1 MATDS
6 TKMTHRSTVASHNA
20 TSVATAGLMLPTVR
34 RARSSKLAAPAM
46 NLLDQIG
53 RAMSGGGGSDLDL
66 PPLDDRAPAWEEL
79 RAQLDAASTEH
90 ERSFRQ
96 RVADGSGPEAMALA
110 SKRTFDDPAAQ
121 PRVLVRRSPP
131 AGSPAG
137 GAHAHA
143 AVRPMAPLPPA
154 YAAPPPR
161 GPPGG
166 GGGGGGT
173 MADKLK
179 SIRQELVIDAA
190 LPMAAAIKQAND
202 TMGLPSQGPLPQ
214 QVAALVAALG
224 IRV

>member
-1 MATDS
+1 
-6 TKMTHRSTVASHNA
+6 
-20 TSVATAGLMLPTVR
+20 
-34 RARSSKLAAPAM
+34 
-46 NLLDQIG
+46 
-53 RAMSGGGGSDLDL
+53 
-66 PPLDDRAPAWEEL
+66 
-79 RAQLDAASTEH
+79 
-90 ERSFRQ
+90 
-96 RVADGSGPEAMALA
+96 
-110 SKRTFDDPAAQ
+110 
-121 PRVLVRRSPP
+121 
-131 AGSPAG
+131 
-137 GAHAHA
+137 
-143 AVRPMAPLPPA
+143 MAPLPPA

-161 GPPGG
+161 GPPGGGGG